1 MYFVTDSRE
10 EKEIDIIT
18 FEDVKIGEF
27 FYGQVF
33 DGSINEVEKQLCLK
47 VDEENY
53 FCFST
58 AYNCLLY
65 HVNCPVAVMEIFN
78 EDNKNKVKISIE

>member
-1 MYFVTDSRE
+1 MYFITDSRE
-10 EKEIDIIT
+10 EKEKDIIT

-33 DGSINEVEKQLCLK
+33 DGSIREIEKQFCLK
-47 VDEENY
+47 VGEENY

-65 HVNCPVAVMEIFN
+65 HVNCPVAVTEIFN
-78 EDNKNKVKISIE
+78 EDNKHKVKIIIE